1 MIPDALGHTEGKAEQ
16 GEPNLL
22 NHSNS
27 QVFWLFLSYCWLFL
41 AFKEMGKLWAQVW
54 KKDQEQRQRV
64 YSIKKLKQTKKQK
77 KNPATFSSLRGGE
90 AWGPETSKSAT
101 GAMTL
106 GKPVCDS
113 WCLSFGKQ
121 EEEDVI
127 IGRCFLLRGPGWSGR
142 AIGPGLLQLS
152 EGRPEHPSSHQR
164 SLSLL
169 APLFFSAQ
177 KFPLPPRFP
186 DKPRNRTPASSS
198 HGKLMYVSDSAI

>member
-1 MIPDALGHTEGKAEQ
+1 
-16 GEPNLL
+16 
-22 NHSNS
+22 
-27 QVFWLFLSYCWLFL
+27 
-41 AFKEMGKLWAQVW
+41 MGKLWVWVW
-54 KKDQEQRQRV
+54 KKDQEQRQWV
-64 YSIKKLKQTKKQK
+64 YFIKKQK
-77 KNPATFSSLRGGE
+77 QNNNNKKHPTIFSSLSGGE

-113 WCLSFGKQ
+113 WNLIFGKQ

-127 IGRCFLLRGPGWSGR
+127 RDRCFLLRRPACSSRATGLGW
-142 AIGPGLLQLS
+142 LQLS
-152 EGRPEHPSSHQR
+152 EGRPEHHNSHQR

-186 DKPRNRTPASSS
+186 DKPRQRTSASSS
-198 HGKLMYVSDSAI
+198 HGNLIYVSGSAI